1 MNRALVDRIVN
12 AVLYEGY
19 VLYPYRPAVKNQQ
32 RWTFGS
38 LFPRAYCEANGGESS
53 RMQTECIVCGDENT
67 TLHAN
72 VRFLHLIDRVID
84 VVEPSG
90 EIGGRFGRVE
100 SVRVGDCLCPSWQE
114 AVERDAIL
122 PPLRLGNQAI
132 QSAFTFA
139 ASSHVEPIQDSN
151 TVARIERI
159 QHTLTLA
166 VHVSAQREAAGLFR
180 ITVQVENQTAIES
193 VAISRTQA
201 LLRSLASMHA
211 ILGVEQGEFISLV
224 DPPEEARSLAKRCT
238 NIGVWPVLVGEPGQR
253 DTMLASPIIL
263 YDYPQIAA
271 ESPGNLFDG
280 TEIDEI
286 LSLRILT
293 LSDDEKRQSA
303 NLDERVRALLTR
315 TDSLDR
321 KQLIGLH
328 GTMRPL
334 SQTPVEGQA

>member
-38 LFPRAYCEANGGESS
+38 LFPRAYCEANGGESW

-67 TLHAN
+67 TLHVN

-84 VVEPSG
+84 VLEPSG

-100 SVRVGDCLCPSWQE
+100 SVRVGDYLYQSWQE

-122 PPLRLGNQAI
+122 PPLRVGNQAI
-132 QSAFTFA
+132 KSAFTFA
-139 ASSHVEPIQDSN
+139 ASAHIEPIRDSN

-159 QHTLTLA
+159 QHALSLA
-166 VHVSAQREAAGLFR
+166 AHVSAHRESDGLFR

-193 VAISRTQA
+193 LAIARTQA
-201 LLRSLASMHA
+201 LLRSLASTHA

-224 DPPEEARSLAKRCT
+224 DPPEEARSLAERCT

-271 ESPGNLFDG
+271 ESPGDLFDG
-280 TEIDEI
+280 TEVDEI

-293 LSDDEKRQSA
+293 LSDDEKRRATS
-303 NLDERVRALLTR
+303 LDERVRALLTR
-315 TDSLDR
+315 TSSLDR
-321 KQLIGLH
+321 KQLAGLH
-328 GTMRPL
+328 GTMRLL
-334 SQTPVEGQA
+334 SQTQFEAPA